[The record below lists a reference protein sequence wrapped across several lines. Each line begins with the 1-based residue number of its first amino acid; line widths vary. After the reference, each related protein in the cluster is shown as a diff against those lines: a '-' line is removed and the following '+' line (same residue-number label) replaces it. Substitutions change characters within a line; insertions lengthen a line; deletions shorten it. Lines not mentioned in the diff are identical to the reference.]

1 MDRKEEQ
8 DLLAAYT
15 DHLLGLKPGP
25 GPELTRYERVR
36 GLLTLADHLHAILVP
51 VQPEPDFRRRLHGEL
66 ILKAQ
71 ARDTAPQA
79 NVFQQHRR
87 GIIIGAVV
95 GSVASVAG
103 VALAIVLRQRHQRA
117 GHVATG

>member
-1 MDRKEEQ
+1 MNTKEEQ
-8 DLLAAYT
+8 DLLVAYT
-15 DHLLGLKPGP
+15 DHLLGLEPGP

-71 ARDTAPQA
+71 ARELAPQA
-79 NVFQQHRR
+79 SLLEQHRK
-87 GIIIGAVV
+87 GIIIGAVL
-95 GSVASVAG
+95 GSLASVAG
-103 VALAIVLRQRHQRA
+103 VALALLLRQRHQRA
-117 GHVATG
+117 GHMATG

>member
-1 MDRKEEQ
+1 MNTKEEQ
-8 DLLAAYT
+8 DLLVAYT
-15 DHLLGLKPGP
+15 DHLLGLEPGP

-71 ARDTAPQA
+71 ARELAPQA
-79 NVFQQHRR
+79 GLLDQHRK
-87 GIIIGAVV
+87 GIIIGAVL
-95 GSVASVAG
+95 GSLASVAG
-103 VALAIVLRQRHQRA
+103 VALALLLRQRHQRA
-117 GHVATG
+117 ENMATG